1 MCQPRCPAYITSSL
15 QRAFDQGSQVDY
27 LHRYTKVS
35 LSIGKH
41 STQTTWLSA
50 VVFIR
55 KRSRNEGT
63 FQTIILQGSCYWEE
77 DSGIPQS
84 FGSKGKIDETLASV
98 VADLFSA
105 LIPNSHRG
113 LVVISLCLLTVWES
127 ILPSTSFVSSEEV
140 KMRGASLIRWQFLMI
155 ILLANCRFFWLFFWE
170 QTAAILVGYGGCINQ
185 VLGMLKDWQSK
196 NKNKRI
202 LHDIVWNRFPGRQNI
217 LEIWL

>member
-1 MCQPRCPAYITSSL
+1 M
-15 QRAFDQGSQVDY
+15 
-27 LHRYTKVS
+27 
-35 LSIGKH
+35 
-41 STQTTWLSA
+41 
-50 VVFIR
+50 
-55 KRSRNEGT
+55 
-63 FQTIILQGSCYWEE
+63 
-77 DSGIPQS
+77 
-84 FGSKGKIDETLASV
+84 

-196 NKNKRI
+196 NKNKENFTWCSLESVSRQTEYSWNLVIDWVRSDCCAVEHCCEPYESLRFLSLICRNCQSAWRI
-202 LHDIVWNRFPGRQNI
+202 KEGTFHCEVWSHCSWQQLQSMFLKT
-217 LEIWL
+217 LEIFSSKHFP